1 MTLSLLSL
9 PLSSPIPGLI
19 KKKRVL
25 LVDASPVKRELRAE
39 AMRKL
44 GVDVDCA
51 CDISEARSWWR
62 ADLYNLV
69 LINPENELGRDKFC
83 DDVRGTATPQ
93 SLAFL
98 VGKPEYIAHS
108 PGVDVAFSAQAAEPV
123 PEAQA
128 PEVAPEV
135 SQRWGIMEAS
145 RRISK
150 VRSVSVAHTMAM
162 RNRPTPPRDMEKR
175 PSRRADADSLLLA
188 QFRGEEI
195 Q

>member
-9 PLSSPIPGLI
+9 PLTSPIPALV

-62 ADLYNLV
+62 ADLYDLV
-69 LINPENELGRDKFC
+69 LVNPENEVGRDKFC
-83 DDVRGTATPQ
+83 DDVRATGTPRC
-93 SLAFL
+93 LAFL
-98 VGKPEYIAHS
+98 VGKPEYIGNA
-108 PGVDVAFSAQAAEPV
+108 PGDLTVAADAVGPACQALAMEV
-123 PEAQA
+123 P
-128 PEVAPEV
+128 PEL

-175 PSRRADADSLLLA
+175 PFRRGDAESLMLA
-188 QFRGEEI
+188 HFGAEEI

>member
-1 MTLSLLSL
+1 MTLALLSL
-9 PLSSPIPGLI
+9 PLSSPIPGLV

-25 LVDASPVKRELRAE
+25 LVDASPAKRELRVE
-39 AMRKL
+39 ALRKL

-62 ADLYNLV
+62 ADLYDLV
-69 LINPENELGRDKFC
+69 LVNPENELGRDKFC
-83 DDVRGTATPQ
+83 ADVRETGNSR

-98 VGKPEYIAHS
+98 VGKPEYISNLPTDPILKLATDQAISTS
-108 PGVDVAFSAQAAEPV
+108 PAVEI
-123 PEAQA
+123 A
-128 PEVAPEV
+128 PEI

-145 RRISK
+145 QRISK

-175 PSRRADADSLLLA
+175 PSRRTDAESLMLA
-188 QFRGEEI
+188 HFRGDEI

>member
-9 PLSSPIPGLI
+9 PLPTPVPALV

-44 GVDVDCA
+44 GVEVDCA

-62 ADLYNLV
+62 ADLYDLV
-69 LINPENELGRDKFC
+69 LVNPENELGRDRFC
-83 DDVRGTATPQ
+83 DDVRGSTTPQ

-98 VGKPEYIAHS
+98 VGKPEYIANC
-108 PGVDVAFSAQAAEPV
+108 PGEIALLAVAVESVPGPAAADVP
-123 PEAQA
+123 PEI
-128 PEVAPEV
+128 

-145 RRISK
+145 QRISK

-162 RNRPTPPRDMEKR
+162 RNRPTPPRDLEKR
-175 PSRRADADSLLLA
+175 PSRRADADALLLA
-188 QFRGEEI
+188 HFRAEEI